1 MCRLSGFWDFSS
13 PTYDPQAVLQKMRD
27 SLQHGGP
34 DYGGAFLDAET
45 GLALGHRRLS
55 IIDLSPAG
63 NQPLYYKEKAL
74 IFNGEIYNYQEI
86 RKELQLLGRGFQTES
101 DTEVLFQALEEWGE
115 AAVNRFHGMFAFALW
130 DKANKELLICRDRL
144 GVKPLY
150 YYYQDGLF
158 LFASELKAFHQHPRF
173 RKEISPQAVSL
184 YLQQGYIPA
193 PYCIFKGCQKLKGGH
208 FLKLN
213 QKGELQTYPYWSLAE
228 RYAAAEIPAASEA
241 ELKSALEKELRQSFA
256 LRMVADVPVGVF
268 LSGGVDSSIVAAL
281 LQDQSAQQL
290 RTFTIGF
297 KDKEY
302 NEANQAKA
310 VAEHIGSQHEELYC
324 GPEDFEQLIPNWAE
338 LYDEPFGDS
347 SGIPTYLVAQMAKQS
362 VKVSLSADGGD
373 ELFGGYTKYEVCQR
387 FYPKIKKLGPIR
399 PLVAALM
406 GQVNPF
412 WLERNASKLPLL
424 KGYKNISNKWPKLV
438 AALGAK
444 DQEAFFHQSSS
455 YISPQKHQALFGAP
469 TPRYQG
475 ELKPQA
481 GRYIGYLGSLD
492 LLTYLE
498 GDIMV
503 KVDRATMAVALEGRE
518 PLLDHQLLDFALSLP
533 DELKIRSGQ
542 GKYLLRQ
549 LLYDFVPKELIERP
563 KQGFSIPI
571 EQWLRGLLR
580 PDLEALAQDKAFADC
595 FGLQQTVL
603 EDILR
608 QFLDRKA
615 YINPHFIWFLYVLR
629 QWYKRWF

>member
-27 SLQHGGP
+27 SLEHGGP
-34 DYGGAFLDAET
+34 DYGGAFLDIET

-86 RKELQLLGRGFQTES
+86 RKELELLGRAFQTES

-115 AAVNRFHGMFAFALW
+115 AAVNRFHGMFAFAVW

-158 LFASELKAFHQHPRF
+158 LFASELKAFHQHPGF

-228 RYAAAEIPAASEA
+228 RYAAAEIPAASET

-324 GPEDFEQLIPNWAE
+324 GPEDFEQLIPHWAE

-387 FYPKIKKLGPIR
+387 FYPKIKKLGPLR
-399 PLVAALM
+399 PLAAALM
-406 GQVNPF
+406 GQINPF
-412 WLERNASKLPLL
+412 WLERNASKLPIL

-455 YISPQKHQALFGAP
+455 YISPEKHQALFGAP

-549 LLYDFVPKELIERP
+549 LLYDYVPKELIERP

-603 EDILR
+603 EDMLR

>member
-1 MCRLSGFWDFSS
+1 MCRLSGFWDFSN

-86 RKELQLLGRGFQTES
+86 RKELELLGRAFQTES

-173 RKEISPQAVSL
+173 RKEISPAAVSL

-193 PYCIFKGCQKLKGGH
+193 PYCIFKACQKLKGGH

-228 RYAAAEIPAASEA
+228 RYAAAEIPDASES
-241 ELKSALEKELRQSFA
+241 ELKSTLEKELRKSFA

-399 PLVAALM
+399 PLAAALM
-406 GQVNPF
+406 GQINPF
-412 WLERNASKLPLL
+412 WLERNASKLPIL

-444 DQEAFFHQSSS
+444 NQEAFFHQSSS
-455 YISPQKHQALFGAP
+455 YISPEKHQALFGSP

-549 LLYDFVPKELIERP
+549 LLYDYVPKALIERP

-571 EQWLRGLLR
+571 EQWLRGLPR

-603 EDILR
+603 EDMLR

>member
-86 RKELQLLGRGFQTES
+86 RKELELLGRAFQTES

-115 AAVNRFHGMFAFALW
+115 AAVNRFHGMFAFAVW

-387 FYPKIKKLGPIR
+387 FYPKIKKLGPLR
-399 PLVAALM
+399 PLAAALM
-406 GQVNPF
+406 GQINPF
-412 WLERNASKLPLL
+412 WLERNASKLPIL

-455 YISPQKHQALFGAP
+455 YISPEKHQALFGSP

-549 LLYDFVPKELIERP
+549 LLYDYVPKDLIERP

-603 EDILR
+603 ENMLR
-608 QFLDRKA
+608 QFLDSKA

>member
-1 MCRLSGFWDFSS
+1 
-13 PTYDPQAVLQKMRD
+13 
-27 SLQHGGP
+27 
-34 DYGGAFLDAET
+34 
-45 GLALGHRRLS
+45 
-55 IIDLSPAG
+55 
-63 NQPLYYKEKAL
+63 
-74 IFNGEIYNYQEI
+74 
-86 RKELQLLGRGFQTES
+86 
-101 DTEVLFQALEEWGE
+101 
-115 AAVNRFHGMFAFALW
+115 
-130 DKANKELLICRDRL
+130 
-144 GVKPLY
+144 
-150 YYYQDGLF
+150 
-158 LFASELKAFHQHPRF
+158 
-173 RKEISPQAVSL
+173 
-184 YLQQGYIPA
+184 
-193 PYCIFKGCQKLKGGH
+193 
-208 FLKLN
+208 
-213 QKGELQTYPYWSLAE
+213 
-228 RYAAAEIPAASEA
+228 
-241 ELKSALEKELRQSFA
+241 
-256 LRMVADVPVGVF
+256 
-268 LSGGVDSSIVAAL
+268 
-281 LQDQSAQQL
+281 
-290 RTFTIGF
+290 
-297 KDKEY
+297 
-302 NEANQAKA
+302 
-310 VAEHIGSQHEELYC
+310 
-324 GPEDFEQLIPNWAE
+324 
-338 LYDEPFGDS
+338 
-347 SGIPTYLVAQMAKQS
+347 
-362 VKVSLSADGGD
+362 
-373 ELFGGYTKYEVCQR
+373 
-387 FYPKIKKLGPIR
+387 
-399 PLVAALM
+399 M
-406 GQVNPF
+406 GQINPF
-412 WLERNASKLPLL
+412 WLERNASKLPIL

-455 YISPQKHQALFGAP
+455 YISPEKHQALFGAP

-549 LLYDFVPKELIERP
+549 LLYDYVPKELIERP

-603 EDILR
+603 EDMLR

>member
-27 SLQHGGP
+27 SLEHGGP

-63 NQPLYYKEKAL
+63 NQPLCYKEKAL

-86 RKELQLLGRGFQTES
+86 RKELELLGRAFQTES

-115 AAVNRFHGMFAFALW
+115 AAVNRFHGMFAFAVW
-130 DKANKELLICRDRL
+130 DKVNKELLICRDRL

-228 RYAAAEIPAASEA
+228 RYAAAEIPDASEA
-241 ELKSALEKELRQSFA
+241 ELKSALEKELRKSFA

-373 ELFGGYTKYEVCQR
+373 ELFGGYTKYEICQR

-399 PLVAALM
+399 PLAAALM
-406 GQVNPF
+406 GQINPF
-412 WLERNASKLPLL
+412 WLERNASKLPIL

-455 YISPQKHQALFGAP
+455 YISPEKHQALFGSP

-549 LLYDFVPKELIERP
+549 LLYDYVPKELIERP

-603 EDILR
+603 QHILR

>member
-1 MCRLSGFWDFSS
+1 MCRLSGFWDFSN
-13 PTYDPQAVLQKMRD
+13 PTYDPQTVLQKMRD

-34 DYGGAFLDAET
+34 DYGGAFLDSET

-86 RKELQLLGRGFQTES
+86 RKELELLGRAFQTES

-158 LFASELKAFHQHPRF
+158 LFASELKAFHQHPGF

-228 RYAAAEIPAASEA
+228 RYAAAEIPAASES
-241 ELKSALEKELRQSFA
+241 ELKSALEKELRKSFA

-399 PLVAALM
+399 PLAAALM
-406 GQVNPF
+406 GQINPF
-412 WLERNASKLPLL
+412 WLERNASKLPIL

-455 YISPQKHQALFGAP
+455 YISPKKHQALFGSP

-549 LLYDFVPKELIERP
+549 LLYDYVPKELIERP

-603 EDILR
+603 EDMLR

>member
-1 MCRLSGFWDFSS
+1 
-13 PTYDPQAVLQKMRD
+13 MRD

-86 RKELQLLGRGFQTES
+86 RKELELLGRAFETES

-158 LFASELKAFHQHPRF
+158 LFASELKSFHQHPRF

-228 RYAAAEIPAASEA
+228 RYAAAEIPDASA
-241 ELKSALEKELRQSFA
+241 TELKSALEKELRQSFA

-310 VAEHIGSQHEELYC
+310 VAAHIGSQHEELYC

-347 SGIPTYLVAQMAKQS
+347 SGIPTYLVAEMAKQS

-399 PLVAALM
+399 PLAAALM
-406 GQVNPF
+406 GQINPF
-412 WLERNASKLPLL
+412 WLERNASKLPIL

-455 YISPQKHQALFGAP
+455 YISPQKHQALFGSP

-549 LLYDFVPKELIERP
+549 ILYDYVPKELIERP

-580 PDLEALAQDKAFADC
+580 SDLEALAQDKAFADC

-603 EDILR
+603 ENILR

>member
-86 RKELQLLGRGFQTES
+86 RKELELLGRAFQTES

-213 QKGELQTYPYWSLAE
+213 QKGELKTYPYWSLAE
-228 RYAAAEIPAASEA
+228 RYAAAEIPDASEA
-241 ELKSALEKELRQSFA
+241 ELKSALEKELRKSFA

-387 FYPKIKKLGPIR
+387 FYPKIKKLGPLR
-399 PLVAALM
+399 PLAAALM
-406 GQVNPF
+406 GQINPF
-412 WLERNASKLPLL
+412 WLERNASKLPIL

-455 YISPQKHQALFGAP
+455 YISPQKHQALFGSP

-475 ELKPQA
+475 ELKPKA

-549 LLYDFVPKELIERP
+549 LLYDYVPKDLIERP

-603 EDILR
+603 EDMLR